1 MQYVVKQNF
10 KTDEKKYI
18 NKKKKAQK
26 SKKKRR
32 RNKKENRRKI
42 QKKKEIEILK
52 ELFLIVSNG
61 FAEKSLCR
69 TAKGFKRLENTQEN

>member
-1 MQYVVKQNF
+1 M
-10 KTDEKKYI
+10 KKNI
-18 NKKKKAQK
+18 STKRKRHRKV
-26 SKKKRR
+26 KKRGEGT
-32 RNKKENRRKI
+32 KRKREEKYK
-42 QKKKEIEILK
+42 KKKEIEILK